1 MITTKSPIISDMI
14 LSRIVM
20 TVKMFFICNFLCNR
34 FAIYVYFLLEKLHKK
49 TTYTTVLV
57 M

>member
-1 MITTKSPIISDMI
+1 MI

-34 FAIYVYFLLEKLHKK
+34 FAIYGYFLLEKLHKK